1 MSDEDMLGPGL
12 SSILEQALVDRI
24 FSAPAAHVPRD
35 TDGMTKESKSRS
47 DELSDTPAPDLV
59 SERERFMK
67 NFRQG
72 TRVTDDFIRDYHR
85 LLDRLQAL
93 EEENADLRSRV
104 ATDDAMRELLRKIE
118 ELETEK
124 DDLASRFTRAEAATS
139 VFTARVQEVETE
151 VSNLANLYVASNQ
164 IHSSLSPRGV
174 TRRIKEVLAQLVG
187 AERYS
192 MYLVNPDGTE
202 LVPIASEGVPGSELV
217 PVPVAGSVLG
227 SVLTSG
233 RSETSEGDPSRGGV
247 EHPAAVIPL
256 LVDDRVVGVIAIFST
271 LAQKTSFDA
280 VDYELFKLLG
290 AQAAAALV
298 SASLF
303 HQADRKLPG
312 LEAFLD
318 LSV

>member
-1 MSDEDMLGPGL
+1 
-12 SSILEQALVDRI
+12 
-24 FSAPAAHVPRD
+24 
-35 TDGMTKESKSRS
+35 MTKESKSRS
-47 DELSDTPAPDLV
+47 HELSDTPAPDLV
-59 SERERFMK
+59 SERERFMQ
-67 NFRQG
+67 NFRRG

-85 LLDRLQAL
+85 LLDRLQTL

-118 ELETEK
+118 ELEAEK
-124 DDLASRFTRAEAATS
+124 NDLASRFTRAEAATS

-164 IHSSLSPRGV
+164 LHSSLSPRGV

-192 MYLVNPDGTE
+192 MYLVNPDGSE
-202 LVPIASEGVPGSELV
+202 LVPIASEGVPGGELV
-217 PVPVAGSVLG
+217 PVPVAGSPLG
-227 SVLTSG
+227 AALNSG
-233 RSETSEGDPSRGGV
+233 RAETTEGDPSRGSV
-247 EHPAAVIPL
+247 DQPAAVIPL
-256 LVDDRVVGVIAIFST
+256 LVEDRVVGVIAIFST
-271 LAQKTSFDA
+271 LAQKTHFDA
-280 VDYELFKLLG
+280 VDFELFKLLG